1 MNLKHLLLLVAC
13 SLLSTLYS
21 CDDDDQAQS
30 EFMKEQ
36 LTAMEPSV
44 NQLNTSILCYQNLI
58 SGELPVGVTPVEK
71 GYKVELSGGG
81 TYEVGSGENVDAFMP
96 LITISKDGNWS
107 YSFDGTNYI
116 AFTDVSGKALNA
128 YSLEGIEAIYRS
140 PQLKIDSEGFWKV
153 TCDGGTTY
161 SYLSNP
167 SQKKVPAF
175 GSKGVG
181 ITSLFDNVVYNEAA
195 NELALTMKAEKT
207 QVMFPVI
214 TTFYLKVKG
223 SETEDDRTFFLGET
237 RKYEVEASDVTK
249 TKIVAPKGWEVTLQ
263 EGELSIKA
271 PASATASKTQ
281 SINLVITSSQQYQRT
296 VALDVKLLNMTF
308 DESYCTAWKEFVA
321 GSENNVL
328 LDFSYAGYMH
338 GEVAPPD
345 VYSLGYQVFN
355 VMDYGA
361 VPNDDKSDREAFLK
375 ALEAAGAIR
384 TETKNT
390 NQTTIRMNSYK
401 DMNAII
407 YFPAGKYILQ
417 DESEV
422 NESIDLTMQ
431 NFVIKG
437 AGRDK
442 TTIKMNAKNKV
453 VTSGSL
459 WSCPTMIQIKNYSGI
474 NMTSD
479 LAKVTAD
486 ATKGAFGVTVSST
499 STIKAGDWVCL
510 YLKNNDPELVA
521 KEIVPY
527 PVDDLSADVSIKKD
541 GVEVVDLHQVA
552 SVSGDKVIFV
562 EPIMHEVEAKYNWA
576 VKEYKHYENIGVE
589 DLTFEGKAE
598 EKFVHHG
605 EGVDGNGS
613 YDSEYK
619 LIDFSRLVNSW
630 MRRVNFVS
638 VSEAASIVSCAN
650 VSVYDIDISG
660 NRGHSA
666 VRSNGSS
673 RVFIGKV
680 IDHSEGYRLI
690 TATTLGEWMD
700 NAGQFHGCG
709 VSKPSMGAVIWN
721 VRWGEDACYESHA
734 SQPRA
739 TLIDRCEGAFIPS
752 RQGGDALEVP
762 NHLNDLII
770 WNMNATRVA
779 YESRWNNQFVW
790 WDKSSI
796 WSKTMPPTIVGFHGA
811 SINFAETFIS
821 DVPQYKRI
829 ESQGTRVEP
838 YSLYEAQLRRRLGY
852 VPAWLSALK

>member
-36 LTAMEPSV
+36 VTAMEPSV

-58 SGELPVGVTPVEK
+58 SGELPVGVIPVEK

-81 TYEVGSGENVDAFMP
+81 TYEVGSGEEVDAFMP

-116 AFTDVSGKALNA
+116 TFTDVSGKALNA

-140 PQLKIDSEGFWKV
+140 PQLKIDSDGFWKV
-153 TCDGGTTY
+153 TCDGGATY
-161 SYLSNP
+161 SYLSNS
-167 SQKKVPAF
+167 SQKKVAAF

-181 ITSLFDNVVYNEAA
+181 LTSLFDNVVYNEAA
-195 NELALTMKAEKT
+195 NELALTMKAEKK

-271 PASATASKTQ
+271 PASAAASKTQ
-281 SINLVITSSQQYQRT
+281 SINLVITSSKQYLRT
-296 VALDVKLLNMTF
+296 VTLDVKLLNMTF

-345 VYSLGYQVFN
+345 VYSLGYQVYN

-361 VPNDDKSDREAFLK
+361 VPDDDKSDREAFLK
-375 ALEAAGAIR
+375 ALEAAGAKR
-384 TETKNT
+384 SNSTGT
-390 NQTTIRMNSYK
+390 NAKTVRMQLGSGK
-401 DMNAII
+401 LNAII
-407 YFPAGKYILQ
+407 YFPPGKYILQ
-417 DESEV
+417 DDKEI
-422 NESIDLTMQ
+422 NESIHLTMG
-431 NFVIKG
+431 NFIIKG
-437 AGRDK
+437 AGRGL
-442 TTIKMNAKNKV
+442 TTIKMDAKNKL
-453 VTSGSL
+453 VTPGSL
-459 WSCPTMIQIKNYSGI
+459 WTCPTMIEIKHYTGVKDEI
-474 NMTSD
+474 
-479 LAKVTAD
+479 AKVTGD
-486 ATKGAFGVTVSST
+486 AAKGSFEVAVSSA
-499 STIKAGDWVCL
+499 SKIKAGDWVCL
-510 YLKNNDPELVA
+510 YLMNNDPELVA
-521 KEIVPY
+521 KEIAPH
-527 PVDDLSADVSIKKD
+527 PVSDLNANVSIIKD
-541 GVEVVDLHQVA
+541 GVEVFDLHQVA
-552 SVSGDKVIFV
+552 SVNDNKVTFV
-562 EPIMHEVEAKYNWA
+562 EPIMHEVEAKYNW
-576 VKEYKHYENIGVE
+576 VIKDYQHYENVGVE
-589 DLTFEGKAE
+589 DLTFEGKAKD
-598 EKFVHHG
+598 KFFHHG
-605 EGVDGNGS
+605 EGDDGSGS
-613 YDSEYK
+613 DDSEYK

-638 VSEAASIVSCAN
+638 VSEAASMVSCAN
-650 VSVYDIDISG
+650 VSVYDVDISG

-666 VRSNGSS
+666 VRSNSSS

-680 IDHSEGYRLI
+680 TDHSHGYRI
-690 TATTLGEWMD
+690 VGNSVSGEWMD
-700 NAGQFHGCG
+700 NAGQYHGCG

-721 VRWGEDACYESHA
+721 VRWGEDGCYESHA

-752 RQGGDALEVP
+752 RQGGDELEVP

-770 WNMNATRVA
+770 WNMNATRVG
-779 YESRWNNQFVW
+779 YENSWNNKFVW
-790 WDKSSI
+790 WDKSSR
-796 WSKTMPPTIVGFHGA
+796 WGKTMPPTIIGFHGA

-821 DVPQYKRI
+821 DVPQNKRI

-852 VPAWLSALK
+852 VPAWLSGLK